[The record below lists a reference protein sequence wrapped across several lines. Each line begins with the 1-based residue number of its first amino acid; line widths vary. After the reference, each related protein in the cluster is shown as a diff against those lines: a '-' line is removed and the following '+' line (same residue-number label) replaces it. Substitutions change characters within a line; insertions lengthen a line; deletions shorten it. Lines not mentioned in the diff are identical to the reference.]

1 MKRAILK
8 LAAFVSVFIISL
20 IVIGFYMNKGNTDMT
35 APMSSATLPTVAV
48 RMDEIEINLMRGYA
62 EVMEPAGMRGGIT
75 PIGEQRQVDIVIHT
89 HGQKIKNA
97 AYEVRSIDGSR
108 LIENTPMT
116 EFAQTGSN
124 IRASFRLKDLIEEGQ
139 EYNLIFVLSLE
150 DGREVRYYT
159 RVIQAEYYLAEKLD
173 FVRQFSAATFDP
185 ELLKEYS
192 KYLEPN
198 SSESNS
204 SLAQVDIHSSTAQV
218 AWGGLAVQQETEA
231 EVQIR
236 EIAPQTASIVLSY
249 LVSYFQNEKQV
260 FAQVEEYYRI
270 RYTPD
275 RMYLLDYERTAQQ
288 LLEESAWSFSNDKI
302 NIGVAS
308 PEVDMVESDGGT
320 IFAFSHEGTL
330 YSYNN
335 SDNKLA
341 VLFTFFDGE
350 GNDERTWNDD
360 HDFRIL
366 QVDETGNV
374 TFLVYG
380 YMNRGRHEG
389 YCGVQ
394 VCYYSSTLN
403 VVEEMAFI
411 PYTKSAE
418 ILKAD
423 VENLSYVNGK
433 NDLYLMMDGSIY
445 HIGLEDKESDIVV
458 KGLSEESY
466 RVAQDASMI
475 AWKEG
480 GEDFFGEKLLLMDLN
495 SGKVDE
501 IEAGNGNAIRPLG
514 FMGTD
519 LIYGVASKA
528 DIHVDSLGYTV
539 FPMHRIVIRDFEG
552 TVLKTYEQEG
562 IYVAGCA
569 IEGNQINLDRVRRAG
584 EGFESTAADQI
595 LYSDEIP
602 ASKNYVDTAV
612 TENLQTIV
620 QIALKS
626 QVDSKKIKILTPKEV
641 LFEGSREVVLSRE
654 EHPARYYVYGKT
666 GVEDIFSA
674 PAAAVQL
681 AWENAGAVTAEDGAY
696 VFKRDRL
703 HTSNQIMA
711 ITGEIMEDGE
721 SSLEVCLNAI
731 LRFEGL
737 MRDSGYLLDAGKD
750 VTEILEENL
759 EGRRVLNLQGCSLDM
774 VLYYPDREIPVL
786 AVLQDGSAV
795 LITGFNEQ
803 NVVIM
808 DPQTGNVGKK
818 GLNDARAW
826 FAENGNQF
834 IAYW

>member
-35 APMSSATLPTVAV
+35 AVMSRAALPTVAV
-48 RMDEIEINLMRGYA
+48 SVDDTEINLMRGYA
-62 EVMEPAGMRGGIT
+62 DVMEPAGMRMGIT
-75 PIGEQRQVDIVIHT
+75 PIGEQRQVDVVIHT
-89 HGQKIKNA
+89 HGQEIKNA

-116 EFAQTGSN
+116 ELEQTGSN
-124 IRASFRLKDLIEEGQ
+124 IRASFRIKDLIEAGQ

-159 RVIQAEYYLAEKLD
+159 RVIQAEYFLTEKLD

-204 SLAQVDIHSSTAQV
+204 SLARVNIHSSAGQV

-260 FAQVEEYYRI
+260 FARVEEYYRI

-302 NIGVAS
+302 NLGIAA
-308 PEVDMVESDGGT
+308 PEVEMVESEGGT

-341 VLFTFFDGE
+341 VLFTFFDEE

-360 HDFRIL
+360 YDFRIL

-403 VVEEMAFI
+403 VTEEMAFI

-423 VENLSYVNGK
+423 MENLSYVNGK

-445 HIGLEDKESDIVV
+445 HIGLEDKSSDIVV

-475 AWKEG
+475 VWKEG

-495 SGKVDE
+495 SGRVDE
-501 IEAGNGNAIRPLG
+501 IEAGDGNAIRPLG

-519 LIYGVASKA
+519 LIYGIASKT

-539 FPMHRIVIRDFEG
+539 FPMYRIVIRDFEG
-552 TVLKTYEQEG
+552 TVLKTYEQGG
-562 IYVAGCA
+562 IYVTACR
-569 IEGNQINLDRVRRAG
+569 IEGNQINLERVRRAG
-584 EGFESTAADQI
+584 EGFESAAADQI
-595 LYSDEIP
+595 LYSDEMP
-602 ASKNYVDTAV
+602 SSKNYVDTAV

-626 QVDSKKIKILTPKEV
+626 QADSKKIKILTPKEV
-641 LFEGSREVVLSRE
+641 LFEGNRDVVLNRE

-666 GVEDIFSA
+666 GVEDIFSS

-711 ITGEIMEDGE
+711 ITGESMEDGE

-737 MRDSGYLLDAGKD
+737 MRDSGYLLNAGKD

-759 EGRRVLNLQGCSLDM
+759 EGRKVLNLQGCSLDM

-808 DPQTGNVGKK
+808 DPQTGNVSKK
-818 GLNDARAW
+818 GMNDARAW
-826 FAENGNQF
+826 FAGNGNQF

>member
-8 LAAFVSVFIISL
+8 LIAFVSVFIISL
-20 IVIGFYMNKGNTDMT
+20 VVIGLYMNKGNTDMT
-35 APMSSATLPTVAV
+35 APMSGATLPTVAISV
-48 RMDEIEINLMRGYA
+48 NDMEINLMRGYTD
-62 EVMEPAGMRGGIT
+62 VMEPAGMREGIT
-75 PIGEQRQVDIVIHT
+75 IMGEQRQVDAVIHS
-89 HGQKIKNA
+89 HGQEIKSA

-116 EFAQTGSN
+116 GLQKNGSDLS
-124 IRASFRLKDLIEEGQ
+124 ASFRIKDLIEEGQ
-139 EYNLIFVLSLE
+139 EYSLIFVLTLE

-173 FVRQFSAATFDP
+173 FVRQFSEATFDY

-198 SSESNS
+198 SSGNNS
-204 SLAQVDIHSSTAQV
+204 TLAAVNIHSSVSQV
-218 AWGGLAVQQETEA
+218 AWGGLSVKRETEP

-249 LVSYFQNEKQV
+249 LVSYLQNEKQV
-260 FAQVEEYYRI
+260 FARVEEYYRI
-270 RYTPD
+270 RYTAD
-275 RMYLLDYERTAQQ
+275 RMYLLDYDRNAEQ

-302 NIGVAS
+302 NIGIAS
-308 PEVDMVESDGGT
+308 ADMELLESDGGT
-320 IFAFSHEGTL
+320 IFAFSHGGTL

-341 VLFTFFDGE
+341 VLFTFFDE
-350 GNDERTWNDD
+350 TGNDERTWNDD
-360 HDFRIL
+360 HGFKIL

-374 TFLVYG
+374 TFLVHG

-389 YCGVQ
+389 SCGVQ

-403 VVEEMAFI
+403 VTEEMAFI
-411 PYTKSAE
+411 PYTKSAQ

-423 VENLSYVNGK
+423 MENLSYVNGK

-445 HIGLEDKESDIVV
+445 HIGLEDKRSDIVV
-458 KGLSEESY
+458 RGLSEESY
-466 RVAQDASMI
+466 RVSSDGSMLV
-475 AWKEG
+475 WKEG
-480 GEDFFGEKLLLMDLN
+480 GEEFFGEQLMLMDLN
-495 SGKVDE
+495 SGKVE
-501 IEAGNGNAIRPLG
+501 KIEAGNGNAIRPLG

-519 LIYGVASKA
+519 LIYGVASKE
-528 DIHVDSLGYTV
+528 DIYVNSLGDTV
-539 FPMHRIVIRDFEG
+539 FPMYRVVIYDFEG
-552 TVLKTYEQEG
+552 TVLKNYEQPEA
-562 IYVAGCA
+562 YVTACT
-569 IEGNQINLDRVRRAG
+569 IEGNQINLERVRRSG
-584 EGFESTAADQI
+584 DGFESMEADQI

-602 ASKNYVDTAV
+602 SSRNYVDTAV

-641 LFEGSREVVLSRE
+641 LFEGSREVVLSGE

-666 GVEDIFSA
+666 GVEDIFAS

-681 AWENAGAVTAEDGAY
+681 AYEKAGAVTAEDGAY

-711 ITGEIMEDGE
+711 ITGEMMEDGE

-737 MRDSGYLLDAGKD
+737 MRDSGYLLDSGKD
-750 VTEILEENL
+750 ITEILEENL
-759 EGRRVLNLQGCSLDM
+759 EGRKILNLQGCSLDM

-786 AVLQDGSAV
+786 AVLEDGSAV

-808 DPQTGNVGKK
+808 NPQTGDVAKK